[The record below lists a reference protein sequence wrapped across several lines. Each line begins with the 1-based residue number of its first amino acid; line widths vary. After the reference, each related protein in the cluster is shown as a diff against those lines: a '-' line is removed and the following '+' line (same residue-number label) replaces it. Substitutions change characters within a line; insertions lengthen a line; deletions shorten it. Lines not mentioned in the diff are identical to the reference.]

1 MRLIG
6 SGPWTLMAPKSVAP
20 LKLTAVSAVA
30 LFCCKNCL
38 AVASSGSVA
47 ACTYLPTVCTVIEYL
62 SVPFVASILRS
73 RRRCHLRPLDW

>member
-20 LKLTAVSAVA
+20 LKPTLTAVSAVA

-38 AVASSGSVA
+38 ALKSFVS
-47 ACTYLPTVCTVIEYL
+47 PIERAK
-62 SVPFVASILRS
+62 VKTTT
-73 RRRCHLRPLDW
+73 